1 MWIGMKQ
8 IGLLQY
14 PSRDLSRLCSYA
26 AIKPPKISA
35 PCLAKADMDMIKY
48 MRTDGKQLTR

>member
-1 MWIGMKQ
+1 MKQ